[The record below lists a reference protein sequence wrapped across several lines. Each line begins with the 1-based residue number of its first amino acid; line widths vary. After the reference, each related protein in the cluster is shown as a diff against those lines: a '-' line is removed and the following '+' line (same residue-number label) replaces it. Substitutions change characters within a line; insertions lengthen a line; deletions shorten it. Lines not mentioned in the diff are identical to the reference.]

1 MWGAPSRIPGRE
13 MISLKQSEHV
23 PLLKPPN
30 LSHFTQHASPHLP
43 GPARAPVV
51 WAPAVSLTSPS
62 LLRPLFYSSLSGA
75 LPFLKHRSS
84 CLPQGLC
91 TWLFLLPETP
101 SARQPHNQ
109 HPSPLLLHV
118 RPDSNDTSSARPSL
132 ATVPKRQH
140 PYTPTL
146 SPAQYSSLL
155 YIFLFLAQLFHQ
167 KSHFTRMTERPFV
180 YLTTCCILRIQKTA
194 GISQVLSQH
203 SANE

>member
-1 MWGAPSRIPGRE
+1 MWGAPARIPGRE

-23 PLLKPPN
+23 PLLLKPPN
-30 LSHFTQHASPHLP
+30 ISRFTQHASPHLQ
-43 GPARAPVV
+43 GPTRPPVV
-51 WAPAVSLTSPS
+51 WAPTISLTSS
-62 LLRPLFYSSLSGA
+62 SFLRLLFYSRHSGT

-101 SARQPHNQ
+101 SARQPHSQ
-109 HPSPLLLHV
+109 HPSPFLFHV

-146 SPAQYSSLL
+146 PPAQYSTLPS
-155 YIFLFLAQLFHQ
+155 IFLSLA
-167 KSHFTRMTERPFV
+167 
-180 YLTTCCILRIQKTA
+180 
-194 GISQVLSQH
+194 
-203 SANE
+203 